1 MKPSD
6 TLDDIVQKI
15 KKKAGVVHF
24 ELYHRDGGLIF
35 DAKSL
40 PEKKIHEIF
49 TIEDGNQFEIFMKEN
64 SQDIFTR
71 KNSFKLL
78 NACNEVLYFDVDYD
92 VQGTG
97 LVNKYVF
104 FTLF

>member
-15 KKKAGVVHF
+15 KKKAGVIHF
-24 ELYHRDGGLIF
+24 ELYHRDGKLIF
-35 DAKSL
+35 DAKSS
-40 PEKKIHEIF
+40 PEKKVHEIF
-49 TIEDGNQFEIFMKEN
+49 TIEDGKQFEIFMKEN
-64 SQDIFTR
+64 SQDLFTR

-78 NACNEVLYFDVDYD
+78 NACNEVLYFDSDYD

-104 FTLF
+104 TLF

>member
-24 ELYHRDGGLIF
+24 ELYHWDGGLIF

-49 TIEDGNQFEIFMKEN
+49 AIEDGNQFKIFMKEN
-64 SQDIFTR
+64 SQDLFTR

>member
-1 MKPSD
+1 MKPAD
-6 TLDDIVQKI
+6 TLDDVVQRI

-24 ELYHRDGGLIF
+24 ELYHWDGGLIF
-35 DAKSL
+35 GAKSL

-49 TIEDGNQFEIFMKEN
+49 AIEDGNQFKIFMKEN

-78 NACNEVLYFDVDYD
+78 NACNEVLYFDVYYD

-104 FTLF
+104 YTV